1 MKNMKRLIAVMMVLT
16 LALCFV
22 ACTQP
27 QQNPGTTTTQAPA
40 PTTST
45 TTVPSSST
53 VIETPDYIVYVVD
66 QDGNPVIGAEVI
78 LCDEGSCIPGTVEEN
93 GAEYYLFKALKGA
106 AKAKITGVPEGYTID
121 PVEDPDGYTYLA
133 EGETTITLKATKV
146 AE

>member
-1 MKNMKRLIAVMMVLT
+1 MKRLIALMMILSI
-16 LALCFV
+16 ALCFA
-22 ACTQP
+22 ACGED
-27 QQNPGTTTTQAPA
+27 QNPTVTTTTA
-40 PTTST
+40 PTTAPT
-45 TTVPSSST
+45 TTPTTVPPTSSVDNT
-53 VIETPDYIVYVVD
+53 VYNYRIRVVD